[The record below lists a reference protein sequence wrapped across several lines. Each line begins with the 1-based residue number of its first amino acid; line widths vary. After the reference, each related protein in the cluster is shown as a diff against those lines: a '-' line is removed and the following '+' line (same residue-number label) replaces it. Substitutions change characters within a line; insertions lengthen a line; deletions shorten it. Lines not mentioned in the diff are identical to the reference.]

1 MAIATATN
9 LYTSYSPITTKTR
22 NNKSVSFPS
31 QPGAYISRHVKFAV
45 PIQKRTT
52 LSISAASTTAIQ
64 VDGPTTSSKASKT
77 LPFRVGHGFDLHR
90 LEPGYPLI
98 IGGIDVPHDR
108 GCEAHSDGD
117 VLLHC
122 VVDAVLGALGLP
134 DIGQIFPDSDP
145 KWKGAPS
152 SVFIKEARV
161 SIVVEEQR
169 ISTLSQATV
178 DDILE
183 LVCRVYDLRRSNY
196 DSALKSLCFWIDGAL
211 KSQYFWIDA
220 DETKPLLGTT
230 VLVSSLT
237 GECRRRQARICH
249 RKLPLHDMYIS
260 CVIIRNQLDVY
271 SSLSIKGCITFTS
284 EKNFIYFSE
293 TWDIIMLETLTS
305 SVDQPYK
312 AYPMPSIQVRLM
324 HEAGY
329 EIGNLD
335 ATLILQRPKLSPHKE
350 AIRANLSEL
359 LGADPS
365 VVNLKAKTH
374 EKVDSLGENRSIAAH
389 TVVLLMKK

>member
-9 LYTSYSPITTKTR
+9 LYTSYSPITIKTR
-22 NNKSVSFPS
+22 NNKSVSFSS

-152 SVFIKEARV
+152 SVFIKEA
-161 SIVVEEQR
+161 
-169 ISTLSQATV
+169 
-178 DDILE
+178 
-183 LVCRVYDLRRSNY
+183 
-196 DSALKSLCFWIDGAL
+196 
-211 KSQYFWIDA
+211 
-220 DETKPLLGTT
+220 
-230 VLVSSLT
+230 
-237 GECRRRQARICH
+237 
-249 RKLPLHDMYIS
+249 
-260 CVIIRNQLDVY
+260 
-271 SSLSIKGCITFTS
+271 
-284 EKNFIYFSE
+284 
-293 TWDIIMLETLTS
+293 
-305 SVDQPYK
+305 
-312 AYPMPSIQVRLM
+312 VRLM

-335 ATLILQRPKLSPHKE
+335 ATVILQRPKLSPHKE

>member
-1 MAIATATN
+1 MTLWKSKPDVSSLRMSRFFLMCKVETREDQNTLGVWKGLVAYKEGNMA
-9 LYTSYSPITTKTR
+9 LCLMD
-22 NNKSVSFPS
+22 
-31 QPGAYISRHVKFAV
+31 
-45 PIQKRTT
+45 KRTR
-52 LSISAASTTAIQ
+52 LSISPASTTAIQ
-64 VDGPTTSSKASKT
+64 VDGPSASSKASKT

-98 IGGIDVPHDR
+98 IGGIDVPRDR

-145 KWKGAPS
+145 TWKGAPS
-152 SVFIKEARV
+152 SVFIKEAVRP
-161 SIVVEEQR
+161 
-169 ISTLSQATV
+169 T
-178 DDILE
+178 
-183 LVCRVYDLRRSNY
+183 
-196 DSALKSLCFWIDGAL
+196 
-211 KSQYFWIDA
+211 
-220 DETKPLLGTT
+220 
-230 VLVSSLT
+230 
-237 GECRRRQARICH
+237 
-249 RKLPLHDMYIS
+249 HD
-260 CVIIRNQLDVY
+260 
-271 SSLSIKGCITFTS
+271 
-284 EKNFIYFSE
+284 
-293 TWDIIMLETLTS
+293 
-305 SVDQPYK
+305 
-312 AYPMPSIQVRLM
+312 
-324 HEAGY
+324 AGY